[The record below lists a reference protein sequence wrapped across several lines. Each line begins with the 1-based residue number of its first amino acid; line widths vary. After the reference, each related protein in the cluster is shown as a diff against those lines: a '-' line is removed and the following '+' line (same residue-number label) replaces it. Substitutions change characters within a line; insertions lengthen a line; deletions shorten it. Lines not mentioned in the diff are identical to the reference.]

1 MGVGQGLRVSMAT
14 SLRLRRR
21 LGEKKLP
28 QKVNSLLAAGTT
40 SGGVR
45 VRWVRVQV
53 RELG

>member
-1 MGVGQGLRVSMAT
+1 M
-14 SLRLRRR
+14 
-21 LGEKKLP
+21 P

-53 RELG
+53 RDWDRLRVGVRVRDKVGLGLG